1 MTYALSEPIQAAI
14 FDRLVNDVAV
24 SNLVGAHIFDAP
36 IVLDGVDR
44 PADYV
49 TIGAETVR
57 NRSSNTS
64 HGALHDLSI
73 VVHSNSDGF
82 QSSKRIAGAI
92 CDALLDA
99 TLPLSRGDLVYLRF
113 LKAKA
118 DTGDAPV
125 RRKITLQFRAFAE
138 DS

>member
-57 NRSSNTS
+57 NRSSKTS

-82 QSSKRIAGAI
+82 QSSK
-92 CDALLDA
+92 
-99 TLPLSRGDLVYLRF
+99 LV
-113 LKAKA
+113 
-118 DTGDAPV
+118 PP
-125 RRKITLQFRAFAE
+125 
-138 DS
+138 